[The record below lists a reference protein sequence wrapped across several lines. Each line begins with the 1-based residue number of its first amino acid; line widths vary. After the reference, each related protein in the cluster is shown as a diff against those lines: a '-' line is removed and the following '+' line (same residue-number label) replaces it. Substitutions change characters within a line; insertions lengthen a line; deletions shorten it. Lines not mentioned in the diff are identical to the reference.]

1 MTRQSRHYLSLLIG
15 LLVLTLLVGQTLLTP
30 PSWDWLAWGLFTGL
44 IVFTTTF
51 SIHLIGL
58 VSLLPMTTLAAFL
71 VLGWLPTVW
80 AAGVGAL
87 LHGWI
92 RFQFVK
98 ELGGQREPGW
108 IGPVGLTAA
117 NITMQ
122 TVSMWVSG
130 HVYLRLG
137 GEIPL
142 GDVRPMLWPLGALAL
157 TYLGSNY
164 LIAGL
169 YVALRGRLPLR
180 QYVSA
185 LPRIAPFEG
194 LPLLLSPLMALIYL
208 RLGLILFL
216 LFAALLIAVSLITRR
231 SSLIQKGLER
241 RLTELHS
248 LQVVSEALSTSLD
261 LFTILETIQKQVAQ
275 LMPADNFFVAFYN
288 ADSDEVAFPLVLEDG
303 QKTHWR
309 SRRAGHGFTEYVLRT
324 RAPLLVR
331 RDLAG
336 AARDLGVEREGRPAE
351 CWLGVPLL
359 AGDEALGIMAVQ
371 SYESPD
377 VYDVAHKELLATLA
391 VQAALAIQN
400 ARLFA
405 RTDEALARRV
415 QELDSI
421 LRTVRDGVLL
431 FDQDWRVVSANRALA
446 SFVGLTQTELAGR
459 LLMPSPPVQDPLLI
473 ERVGYTLEGL
483 RADCQTLA
491 QDEAP
496 YHKHRFSLPGLP
508 ERQVERTLTLV
519 RSREGLID
527 GWLLILRDVTEEQ
540 ELARLRDEMTHM
552 LIHDLRAPLSVLISS
567 LDTLDMALAE
577 GHPEMSG
584 ELLKMA
590 RHGSSRLFL
599 LINTLLDINK
609 LEGGQML
616 LVREFGTVEALLH
629 ETTQRLAPAA
639 EVAHIQLTVEVASDL
654 PVVNIDHELMGR
666 VFTNLLDNALKFTPD
681 HGQVRLW
688 AKTDPSTEALLMG
701 VTDSGPGIPPEA
713 QTKLFKKFQPVATVE
728 GRRRGTGLGLAFC
741 KLVVEAHGGRIW
753 AESNAHTGTT
763 FLIRLPLPA
772 APNVDSPPYPTA

>member
-1 MTRQSRHYLSLLIG
+1 MTRQSRHSLALVIG
-15 LLVLTLLVGQTLLTP
+15 LLVFSLLVGQTFLTP
-30 PSWDWLAWGLFTGL
+30 PAWDWLAWGLFTSL

-71 VLGWLPTVW
+71 VLGWLPAVW
-80 AAGVGAL
+80 AACIGAL
-87 LHGWI
+87 IHGWI
-92 RFQFVK
+92 RFRFVD
-98 ELGGQREPGW
+98 ELGGKREPGW
-108 IGPVGLTAA
+108 ISPVGLTAA
-117 NITMQ
+117 NVTMQ
-122 TVSMWVSG
+122 TLSTWISG
-130 HVYLRLG
+130 GVYLSLG
-137 GEIPL
+137 GVTPL
-142 GDVRPMLWPLGALAL
+142 NEVVPALGPLSLLAIA
-157 TYLGSNY
+157 YLGSNY

-169 YVALRGRLPLR
+169 YVALRGQRPLH
-180 QYVSA
+180 QYLSA
-185 LPRIAPFEG
+185 LPRIAPLEG
-194 LPLLLSPLMALIYL
+194 VPLLLAPLVALIYL
-208 RLGLILFL
+208 RLGLIQFL
-216 LFAALLIAVSLITRR
+216 LLAALLVAVSLITRQ
-231 SSLIQKGLER
+231 SSLVQQGLER
-241 RLTELHS
+241 RLSELHS
-248 LQVVSEALSTSLD
+248 LQAVSEALSTSLD

-275 LMPADNFFVAFYN
+275 LMPADNFYVALYN
-288 ADSDEVAFPLVLEDG
+288 ADTDEVAFPLALEAG
-303 QKTHWR
+303 QNVHWR

-324 RAPLLVR
+324 RAPLLIR
-331 RDLAG
+331 HDLEVS
-336 AARDLGVEREGRPAE
+336 ARELGVERDGRPAQ

-371 SYESPD
+371 SYDSPD
-377 VYDVAHKELLATLA
+377 VYDEAHKELLATLA

-405 RTDEALARRV
+405 RTDETLARRV

-431 FDQDWRVVSANRALA
+431 FDQNWQVVSANRALA
-446 SFVGLTQTELAGR
+446 GFVGLTQTELAGR
-459 LLMPSPPVQDPLLI
+459 HLLPDPPLQDPRLI
-473 ERVGYTLEGL
+473 ERVGYSLDGL
-483 RADCQTLA
+483 RADCRSLA
-491 QDEAP
+491 QNEVP
-496 YHKHRFSLPGLP
+496 FHKHRLTLPGPP
-508 ERQVERTLTLV
+508 ERHVERILTLV

-527 GWLLILRDVTEEQ
+527 GWLLILRDVTEERD
-540 ELARLRDEMTHM
+540 LARLRDEMTHM

-616 LVREFGTVEALLH
+616 LVRELGTAAALLH
-629 ETTQRLAPAA
+629 ETAERLAPAA
-639 EVAHIQLTVEVASDL
+639 ETAHIQLVVDVAPQL
-654 PVVNIDHELMGR
+654 PVVSLDYELMGR
-666 VFTNLLDNALKFTPD
+666 VLTNLLDNALKFTPD

-688 AKTDPSTEALLMG
+688 ARTDTDGLLIG

-713 QTKLFKKFQPVATVE
+713 QAKLFKKFQPVARVE

-753 AESNAHTGTT
+753 VESEAGNGTT
-763 FLIRLPLPA
+763 FALSLPLTRPSA
-772 APNVDSPPYPTA
+772 

>member
-15 LLVLTLLVGQTLLTP
+15 LLVLTLLVGQTLLAP
-30 PSWDWLAWGLFTGL
+30 PLWDWLAWGLFTGL

-108 IGPVGLTAA
+108 ISPVGLTAA
-117 NITMQ
+117 NVTMQ

-130 HVYLRLG
+130 QVYLRLG

-142 GDVRPMLWPLGALAL
+142 GDIGPTLWPLGALAL

-248 LQVVSEALSTSLD
+248 VQVVSEALSTSLD

-303 QKTHWR
+303 QRTHWR

-324 RAPLLVR
+324 RVPLLVR
-331 RDLAG
+331 RDLTE
-336 AARDLGVEREGRPAE
+336 AARDLGVEPGGRPAQ

-371 SYESPD
+371 SYEWPE

-431 FDQDWRVVSANRALA
+431 FDQDWRVVLANRALA

-459 LLMPSPPVQDPLLI
+459 LLMPTPPVQDSLLI

-496 YHKHRFSLPGLP
+496 YHKRRFSLPGWP
-508 ERQVERTLTLV
+508 DRQVERTLTLV

-590 RHGSSRLFL
+590 HHGSSRLFL

-616 LVREFGTVEALLH
+616 LVREIGTVEALLH
-629 ETTQRLAPAA
+629 ETIQRLAPAA
-639 EVAHIQLTVEVASDL
+639 DIAHIQLTMEVAADL
-654 PVVNIDHELMGR
+654 PIVNIDHELMGR
-666 VFTNLLDNALKFTPD
+666 VLTNLLDNALKFTPD
-681 HGQVRLW
+681 HGHIRLW
-688 AKTDPSTEALLMG
+688 AKTDPGSEALLMG

-713 QTKLFKKFQPVATVE
+713 QTKLFKKFQPVAAVE

-753 AESNAHTGTT
+753 AENNAHTGTT
-763 FLIRLPLPA
+763 FLISLPLPA
-772 APNVDSPPYPTA
+772 PLNVDSLA

>member
-30 PSWDWLAWGLFTGL
+30 PHWDWLTWGLFTGL

-71 VLGWLPTVW
+71 VLGWLPAVW
-80 AAGVGAL
+80 GACIGAL

-98 ELGGQREPGW
+98 ELGGHREPGW
-108 IGPVGLTAA
+108 IGPIGLTAA

-122 TVSMWVSG
+122 TISLWVSG
-130 HVYLRLG
+130 QIYLTLG
-137 GEIPL
+137 GTTPL
-142 GDVRPMLWPLGALAL
+142 SDVGLMLGPLGALAL
-157 TYLGSNY
+157 SYLGCNY

-169 YVALRGRLPLR
+169 YVTLRGWLPLR
-180 QYVSA
+180 QYLSA
-185 LPRIAPFEG
+185 LPRIAPLEG

-208 RLGLILFL
+208 RLGLIQFL

-231 SSLIQKGLER
+231 SSLTQQGLER

-248 LQVVSEALSTSLD
+248 LQAVSEALSTSLD
-261 LFTILETIQKQVAQ
+261 LYTILETVQKQVAQ
-275 LMPADNFFVAFYN
+275 LMPADNFYVALYN

-309 SRRAGHGFTEYVLRT
+309 SRRAGRGFTEYVLRT
-324 RAPLLVR
+324 RAPLLIR
-331 RDLAG
+331 RDLAV
-336 AARDLGVEREGRPAE
+336 AARELGVERDGRPAQ

-359 AGDEALGIMAVQ
+359 ADDEVLGIMVIQA
-371 SYESPD
+371 YDSPD

-431 FDQDWRVVSANRALA
+431 FDQDWRVVLANRALA
-446 SFVGLTQTELAGR
+446 SLVGLTQTELTGR
-459 LLMPSPPVQDPLLI
+459 LLLPPKPIQDPLLI

-496 YHKHRFSLPGLP
+496 YHKHRFTLHSSP

-584 ELLKMA
+584 ELLRMA

-629 ETTQRLAPAA
+629 ETAERLAPAA
-639 EVAHIQLTVEVASDL
+639 ELAHIELKVEVAADL
-654 PVVNIDHELMGR
+654 PVMNIDHELMGR
-666 VFTNLLDNALKFTPD
+666 VLTNLLDNALKFTPD
-681 HGQVRLW
+681 HGHVRLW
-688 AKTDPSTEALLMG
+688 AKSDPAIHTVQMG
-701 VTDSGPGIPPEA
+701 VTDSGPGLPPEA
-713 QTKLFKKFQPVATVE
+713 QAKLFKKFQPVATVE

-753 AESNAHTGTT
+753 AESDAHTGTT
-763 FLIRLPLPA
+763 FIIDLPLPS
-772 APNVDSPPYPTA
+772 APNR